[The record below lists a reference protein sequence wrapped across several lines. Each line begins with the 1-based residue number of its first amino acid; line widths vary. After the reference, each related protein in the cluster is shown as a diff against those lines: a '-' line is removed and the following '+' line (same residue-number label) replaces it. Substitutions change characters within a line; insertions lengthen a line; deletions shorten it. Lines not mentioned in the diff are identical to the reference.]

1 MLAPSGGPATRAPR
15 SPTALARPG
24 RDRVVCPA
32 GRPARAVAVGVAIS
46 ALASAHAPR
55 DGRAAISAREA
66 DSIRYAVAIT
76 DVNRVGLSLTNY
88 GFFGN
93 NFNSRSP
100 SFEFPLGS
108 GYEHMSRAGLWV
120 GAHAISDTGAFVGV
134 STAIVDDAQGTI
146 GQSETEFTPAG
157 NAIVRRSR
165 IQNSRYYSPQAVS
178 DQDFECAYSDRPAR
192 GPAGF
197 QRERH
202 TPLDILVRQRTLGFS
217 LDVADAFV
225 VARFDIVNL
234 GPPLRDLYVGLYGQ
248 LVSGDRNAY
257 SSWPPTSSSAP
268 GSWYY
273 KTYVTYEAGRRMY
286 KEHYC
291 YSLPYP
297 DACNFAFCPPWAAVK
312 LLSVRPGDIADKTVS
327 LSWWSWSPGDTVR
340 DTDLER
346 YAILSRGAAMD
357 PLACGAGGVCSPIMV
372 LSVGPFAQVNPGDT
386 VSVDCAFVGG
396 EDEAALERHADYVQ
410 FAAGIDYRL
419 PAPPPSPR
427 LLVQSGA
434 NRVDLYWEDFPEGVE
449 DVSSLIPGHKD
460 FEGYRVYLGLDR
472 QRPIR
477 VAQFDLPDTTGF
489 NTGFEAIRLENPRVV
504 DGLTYRYHYRI
515 GGLKDGFSY
524 YGAVTSY
531 DVGDAQV
538 SSLESGIGQNKFQ
551 AIPSPAPGESG
562 RGVTVFP
569 NPYRVE
575 ARWDQGALVRDHY
588 LWFANLPLRCLLKVF
603 TLAGDLVFETRF
615 DGDVYRGNGARGL
628 YDPRQDLDTPPPF
641 LSGASL
647 PWNLVTRGGQAAA
660 TGLYLFS
667 VEDLATGSVTRGRFL
682 VIKSDR
688 QE

>member
-1 MLAPSGGPATRAPR
+1 MSVPSRRPRASRPGSCAGR
-15 SPTALARPG
+15 ARPSL
-24 RDRVVCPA
+24 DRGTAPTCRTC
-32 GRPARAVAVGVAIS
+32 GAVAGAVVIAALVAGPG
-46 ALASAHAPR
+46 APH
-55 DGRAAISAREA
+55 GRAASAATEA
-66 DSIRYAVAIT
+66 DSIRYAVGIT
-76 DVNRVGLSLTNY
+76 DVNRVGLTLTNY

-134 STAIVDDAQGTI
+134 STGIVDNAQGTI

-165 IQNSRYYSPQAVS
+165 IQNSRYYSPQAIS

-192 GPAGF
+192 GPSGF

-202 TPLDILVRQRTLGFS
+202 TPIDILVRQRTLGFS
-217 LDVADAFV
+217 LEAADAFV

-234 GPPLRDLYVGLYGQ
+234 GPPLRDLYVGIYAQ

-257 SSWPPTSSSAP
+257 SSWPPGSSSGP

-273 KTYVTYEAGRRMY
+273 KTYVAYDAERRMY
-286 KEHYC
+286 KERYC

-297 DACNFAFCPPWAAVK
+297 DACDFGYCPPWAAVK

-327 LSWWSWSPGDTVR
+327 LSWWSWTPGDTTR
-340 DTDLER
+340 DTDRER
-346 YAILSRGAAMD
+346 YAILSSGAVMD
-357 PLACGAGGVCSPIMV
+357 PRDCGAGGTCSPIMV
-372 LSVGPFAQVNPGDT
+372 LSVGPFAQVDPGDT
-386 VSVDCAFVGG
+386 VSFDCAFVGG
-396 EDEAALERHADYVQ
+396 EDEAALERHADYAQ

-427 LLVQSGA
+427 LLVQPGA
-434 NRVDLYWEDFPEGVE
+434 NRIDVYWEDFPEGVE
-449 DVSSLIPGHKD
+449 DASSLIPGRKD

-472 QRPIR
+472 QHPIR

-489 NTGFEAIRLENPRVV
+489 NTGFDAIRLESPWTV
-504 DGLTYRYHYRI
+504 DGVTYRYHYRV

-551 AIPSPAPGESG
+551 AVPSPAPGESR

-588 LWFANLPLRCLLKVF
+588 LWFGNLPRRCVLKIF

-615 DGDVYRGNGARGL
+615 DGGAYRGDGARGL
-628 YDPRQDLDTPPPF
+628 YDPRQDLDTPAPF

-647 PWNLVTRGGQAAA
+647 PWNLVTRAGQAAA
-660 TGLYLFS
+660 TGLYLYS
-667 VEDLATGSVTRGRFL
+667 VEDLATGSVTRGNFL

-688 QE
+688 QK